1 MPRYSVAI
9 ALFSFLGFVQPLSPF
24 YLGDSKFAQHSDRQA
39 ERAGNPF
46 QTPDKTGNVL
56 LAVPERNQAFLPV
69 ESGSVPPP
77 IDLTPGTGNSSAP
90 YVAIPPSKRLVM
102 AYYAGWVGG
111 TFPPEKVDFKRFDW
125 IDFAFA
131 VPDASYGLT
140 WDDAKNAPDLLR
152 RLVVEAHAKG
162 AKVKLSLGGWT
173 GSK

>member
-1 MPRYSVAI
+1 MPPYAAATV
-9 ALFSFLGFVQPLSPF
+9 LFSLLGFVLSLSPF
-24 YLGDSKFAQHSDRQA
+24 YLGDFQSKQHSGRQA
-39 ERAGNPF
+39 EREGNPF

-69 ESGSVPPP
+69 EAGSVPPP
-77 IDLTPGTGNSSAP
+77 IDPAPKTENSSAP
-90 YVAIPPSKRLVM
+90 YVAIPPSERLVM
-102 AYYAGWVGG
+102 AYYPDWVGG
-111 TFPPEKVDFKRFDW
+111 TFPPEKIDFKRFDW

-152 RLVVEAHAKG
+152 RLVVEAHANG